1 MMPQP
6 PNHRLRLKLP
16 TGAELEAEGSPEFIT
31 QERREFLACS
41 TMQTPSSAAAE
52 HRRGTPM
59 QNPLEP
65 AWEEL
70 IESKGNGIQLRAK
83 LKGDS
88 SPRDA
93 CLVLIAASQR
103 FLRNAKPTAAQ
114 LARWLRASG
123 YPVRRVDRAI
133 RDALQTG
140 EILASGSRR
149 GRRYELSGPGLAR
162 AFSLGLQLAAMLRPS
177 SQPAQ

>member
-1 MMPQP
+1 MTQP

-31 QERREFLACS
+31 QERREFLAGLQPPPGAP
-41 TMQTPSSAAAE
+41 TEPHRAAASK
-52 HRRGTPM
+52 
-59 QNPLEP
+59 PLEP

-70 IESKGNGIQLRAK
+70 IESRGAGIQLRVK
-83 LKGDS
+83 LKGDN

-103 FLRNAKPTAAQ
+103 LLRNAKPTAAQ

-133 RDALQTG
+133 HDALQTG

-162 AFSLGLQLAAMLRPS
+162 AFNLGLQLAAVLRP
-177 SQPAQ
+177 AQ